1 MAKKQSS
8 YQIAALLA
16 LALCGPSIICAG
28 AQDAPIPGAPSG
40 AATAGSAPTPGTAN
54 LQTQRRAALPPGA
67 AGASGSKGFGYG
79 DLPLNADDA
88 KAKVVELTN
97 MSSTARPQELQE
109 RVDQLCAWLTDMVDA
124 HNKMA
129 NAFSKHDQLKSQSTA
144 ERQSAQKFMRLKN
157 QAMLLKADLLISM
170 RRYPEAL
177 VPLIDIV
184 IAEPTTE
191 TGKGA
196 YKRLQDLGFSPD
208 AAEVTEAKPSADSAE
223 PAKSTADASG
233 AKQKFVIVPNPAPPS
248 PSTKRQPAYSSRR

>member
-1 MAKKQSS
+1 
-8 YQIAALLA
+8 
-16 LALCGPSIICAG
+16 
-28 AQDAPIPGAPSG
+28 
-40 AATAGSAPTPGTAN
+40 
-54 LQTQRRAALPPGA
+54 
-67 AGASGSKGFGYG
+67 
-79 DLPLNADDA
+79 
-88 KAKVVELTN
+88 
-97 MSSTARPQELQE
+97 MSSTARPQELQGASI
-109 RVDQLCAWLTDMVDA
+109 QLCAWLTDMVDA

-223 PAKSTADASG
+223 PAKSTADPPERSKSLSSCPTPRHLVLRRRDSLRTPAV
-233 AKQKFVIVPNPAPPS
+233 AK
-248 PSTKRQPAYSSRR
+248 